1 MRSLITIVLVCFL
14 GNFAA
19 GAVKNWTYN
28 NPKQE
33 WPSLPKT
40 SCGGNSQSPIDID
53 QNLTTSPENDS
64 PSENQIYINY
74 TPKPKLKIENN
85 GKTLWVNGEMGS
97 ILWNTHSYTAI
108 QFTFHQPAEHLV
120 NGQRADMEM
129 YITHRDD
136 NTSSI
141 LNFALLF
148 NVEVGAPD
156 NKFLGS
162 IGYDNPVLG
171 GVRSFAPIGEV
182 NLLDLFLGGDM
193 SKVRAWEYSGSLT
206 TPPCTEGQKFLVFEE
221 QRVMSRKQW
230 DGFARAVGHGIDW
243 EKKTGNFR
251 ETEP

>member
-1 MRSLITIVLVCFL
+1 
-14 GNFAA
+14 
-19 GAVKNWTYN
+19 
-28 NPKQE
+28 
-33 WPSLPKT
+33 
-40 SCGGNSQSPIDID
+40 
-53 QNLTTSPENDS
+53 
-64 PSENQIYINY
+64 
-74 TPKPKLKIENN
+74 
-85 GKTLWVNGEMGS
+85 MGS
-97 ILWNTHSYTAI
+97 ILWSGQTYTAI

-129 YITHRDD
+129 YITHRDE

-148 NVEVGAPD
+148 NVEAGALD

-171 GVRSFAPIGEV
+171 GLRSFAPIGEV
-182 NLLDLFLGGDM
+182 NLMELFLGGDM

-206 TPPCTEGQKFLVFEE
+206 IPPCTEGQKFLVFKE

-251 ETEP
+251 DTEPKNDRKVLGRTLALRNKDVESRQDRELFGYIAMFVVPVIWFASRRP